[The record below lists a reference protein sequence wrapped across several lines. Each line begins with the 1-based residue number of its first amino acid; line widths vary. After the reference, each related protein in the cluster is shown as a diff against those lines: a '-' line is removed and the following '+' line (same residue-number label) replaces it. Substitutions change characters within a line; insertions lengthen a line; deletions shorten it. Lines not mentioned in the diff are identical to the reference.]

1 MTGITKIA
9 ASRAVWLTSAAV
21 VAMAGPAWSQD
32 AAVQTAPVVSSPQDS
47 QEPAALD
54 EVVVTGIRATQRN
67 SIAVK
72 RNSSA
77 IVDALVNDEIG
88 ALPDNSVGE
97 TLERITGVT
106 ADRFK
111 GSASEISIRGL
122 GPFLGFSTVNGR
134 EVSSGSGDRAVSFQQ
149 FPSELTNGVL
159 VYKTQQADFVE
170 GGVSGTIELRTLRPL
185 DYGRQRLQFEARA
198 NYLPYA
204 DRAGEGLG
212 SRFSASFV
220 DQFETGLGDI
230 GIALGLAT
238 TDSYQPED
246 FYSASSSFR
255 PCNTI
260 NNLPNAVTGTGTG
273 NCAYSATSANPVY
286 FVGNQYA
293 FRQLVTE
300 DTRRALTGNLQWR
313 PNERLDVN
321 FDAQLSARESFEDRH
336 DLSIAEG
343 RRGIRPTN
351 LAPNGALLEWA
362 ANSYLETVATER
374 QRDEDYVGLGLN
386 VRYDLTDALR
396 LEGDLSYSRTHR
408 EQVDFA
414 TRLRSNTIFGP
425 SGRVAYTFDQASSDI
440 PIVNFVNPINLDNFD
455 AYTGN
460 AYARRGLEDRVDEIT
475 AGRFDATY
483 NRSGVFEQIKAG
495 VRYSSHER
503 VTDLENDN
511 NLETISTALTLAGN
525 ANCRINNVV
534 SDWGEDSGTNI
545 RSWAQFDTRCLYR
558 NFTGSDDLGPLADS
572 RSTGDIDITENIAA
586 AYVMGSFR
594 GTIFGYPTTGNIGLR
609 YVKTDVTS
617 RGFRG
622 EFTLVTTIDPVTQ
635 VPSYRLD
642 PVVGSFDTV
651 TIEHDYDT
659 WLPSLNFNME
669 LRDDLFLRGG
679 LYKAIARSNI
689 ESLGAGRNLITDAN
703 AATPEEALA
712 GASGGNPR
720 LEPLES
726 INLDLSLEYYPDA
739 DTSYTFAVFNKSLKA
754 GSISAG
760 NGALTET
767 FVIDG
772 VSYTVPVAQETNS
785 DDTSYL
791 RGFEVAVNRT
801 FSELPAPFNGLGVQ
815 ASYSNASSDFEYP
828 DPSAVDPANPLAN
841 FTDPVGIAGLSKHV
855 AALTG
860 YYEDDRFSL
869 RVAYKYRSDYFK
881 PFLLNANRVV
891 DAAAYLD
898 ISATYDLTD
907 NVQLKL
913 QGINIGNQ
921 NQVMYRPVEG
931 SIAETSYF
939 GPSYFAGIRV
949 RF

>member
-1 MTGITKIA
+1 MSIKASCRHRAIWLATA
-9 ASRAVWLTSAAV
+9 ALGAL
-21 VAMAGPAWSQD
+21 AGPVWAQDPSPPPAEPQESQD
-32 AAVQTAPVVSSPQDS
+32 VTEV
-47 QEPAALD
+47 D

-72 RNSSA
+72 RNSSV
-77 IVDALVNDEIG
+77 IVDALVNEEIG
-88 ALPDNSVGE
+88 ALPDNSVAE

-170 GGVSGTIELRTLRPL
+170 GGVSGVIELRTLRPL
-185 DYGRQRLQFEARA
+185 DYGRRRIQMEARA

-220 DQFETGLGDI
+220 DQFDTGIGDV
-230 GIALGLAT
+230 GVALGLAT
-238 TDSYQPED
+238 TDSFAPED
-246 FYSASSSFR
+246 FYAVSSSFR

-273 NCAYSATSANPVY
+273 NCAYSPTSGNPVY
-286 FVGNQYA
+286 FVANQYG

-313 PNERLDVN
+313 PNDRWDINLDT
-321 FDAQLSARESFEDRH
+321 QLSTRSSFEDRH

-351 LAPNGALLEWA
+351 LAENGALLEWA

-374 QRDEDYVGLGLN
+374 QRDEDYVGVGLN
-386 VRYDLTDALR
+386 ARYDVNGNLR

-408 EQVDFA
+408 EQLDFA

-440 PIVNFVNPINLDNFD
+440 PIVNFVNPINLDNHD

-460 AYARRGLEDRVDEIT
+460 AYARRGLEDRVDEIL

-483 NRSGVFEQIKAG
+483 NRTGFLEQIKAG
-495 VRYSSHER
+495 VRYSTHDR
-503 VTDLENDN
+503 LTDLENDN
-511 NLETISTALTLAGN
+511 NLETIPTAATLAGN

-534 SDWGEDSGTNI
+534 EDWAEDSGTNI
-545 RSWAQFDTRCLYR
+545 STWAQFDTRCLYR
-558 NFTGSDDLGPLADS
+558 AFTGSDDLGPLTDP
-572 RSTGDIDITENIAA
+572 RSTGDIDITENIGA

-594 GTIFGYPTTGNIGLR
+594 GEVFGLPITGNLGVR
-609 YVKTDVTS
+609 YVHTDVTS
-617 RGFRG
+617 SGFRG
-622 EFTLVTTIDPVTQ
+622 AFTLVTTIDPVTS

-642 PVVGSFDTV
+642 PVPGTFDTV
-651 TIEHDYDT
+651 TIDHSYDN
-659 WLPSLNFNME
+659 WLPSLNFNVE

-679 LYKAIARSNI
+679 VYKAIARSNI

-726 INLDLSLEYYPDA
+726 VNFDLSLEYYPDA
-739 DTSYTFAVFNKSLKA
+739 DTSYSLAVFNKQLKA
-754 GSISAG
+754 GTVSAG
-760 NGALTET
+760 AGSLTET

-772 VSYTVPVAQETNS
+772 VTYTVPVAQEINS
-785 DDTSYL
+785 DEESYL

-801 FSELPAPFNGLGVQ
+801 FSSLPSPFNGLGVQ
-815 ASYSNASSDFEYP
+815 ASYSNAQSDFEYP
-828 DPSAVDPANPLAN
+828 DPSAVDPAFPLAD
-841 FTDPVGIAGLSKHV
+841 FTEPAGIAGLSEHV

-860 YYEDDRFSL
+860 YYEDDRLSL

-881 PFLLNANRVV
+881 PFLLNANRTVESAGYV
-891 DAAAYLD
+891 DV
-898 ISATYDLTD
+898 SASYDLTD
-907 NVQLKL
+907 NVQLKF
-913 QGINIGNQ
+913 QGINVAGQ
-921 NQVMYRPVEG
+921 NQVMYRPVDG
-931 SIAETSYF
+931 SLAETSYF
-939 GPSYFAGIRV
+939 GPSYFAGLRV